1 MRPRK
6 NFSQLLDLNFVT
18 KTTTCAAADA
28 AAVASNIELA
38 SDSKAGFAASDSSTK
53 L

>member
-6 NFSQLLDLNFVT
+6 NFSQLLDLFVT
-18 KTTTCAAADA
+18 TILCA
-28 AAVASNIELA
+28 AAVASNMELA
-38 SDSKAGFAASDSSTK
+38 SDSKAGFAASDSSTQ

>member
-6 NFSQLLDLNFVT
+6 NFSQLLDLFVT
-18 KTTTCAAADA
+18 TILSAAA
-28 AAVASNIELA
+28 AAVVARNMELA